1 MKIKVIVPITTKGF
15 IDPTREEAEKFA
27 SKGTEIDVECIK
39 YGTASIESAYDEML
53 DAPGIIKVA
62 EKAQA
67 DGFDGVFIDCMGDP
81 ALDAVRERLD
91 IPAVGPAR
99 ATMIYAADLAH
110 KFSIV
115 TVLENVIVLEEN
127 LALLLGVRDK
137 LASVRS
143 VEIPVLGLEDKE
155 KLVSA
160 LANESLKAIEEDG
173 AHAIIF
179 GCTGMLGVADSISNA
194 LKKKGYEV
202 PVIDPVAV
210 AIKYLETLI
219 SLGLMQSKKT
229 YMPPPEKE
237 RNILERL

>member
-15 IDPTREEAEKFA
+15 IEPTREEAEKFA
-27 SKGTEIDVECIK
+27 SEGTEIDVECLE
-39 YGTASIESAYDEML
+39 YGTASIESMYDEAL

-91 IPAVGPAR
+91 IPVVGPAR

-110 KFSIV
+110 KFSVV

-194 LKKKGYEV
+194 LKKKGYKV

>member
-15 IDPTREEAEKFA
+15 IEPTREEAEKFA
-27 SKGTEIDVECIK
+27 SEGTEIDVECIK

-91 IPAVGPAR
+91 IPVVGPAR

-110 KFSIV
+110 RFSVV

-127 LALLLGVRDK
+127 LAMLLGVRDK

-179 GCTGMLGVADSISNA
+179 GCTGMLGVADDISNA
-194 LKKKGYEV
+194 LKKKGYDV
-202 PVIDPVAV
+202 PIIDPVAV

-219 SLGLMQSKKT
+219 SLGLAQSKRT